1 MTYGSHRKLELHV
14 DSDQPLNLAQEN
26 KIQLE
31 IDGVAYL
38 LQAEKE
44 NHENQGI
51 ALKLFLIPSVL
62 MTLIFFM
69 FFWLTHEP
77 LIPLS
82 GRISVASISIVLG
95 FIGSILTFGFYFVRG
110 KQKDFP
116 NLEKIYW
123 RNFPTIMVSF
133 AIMLLIGMLFAFWVI
148 GRLFEGLYL
157 DIYLASLFA
166 LIFFSVIHYAMIN
179 FILVLSASLMTK
191 LVVVV
196 ILSGVVIA
204 MITNSEAQWWQ
215 ANLSFLGTQEAAN
228 ACQFNLTLMLSA
240 FLLIALIDYLFV
252 SLKAVFKDHRGL
264 TILRILLTVMAISLG
279 LVGYFPADGPGRMP
293 EYHNEAAAMLV
304 YTVILMIVGLKW
316 LIPEISREFL
326 VTSYGVGATLI
337 VVTVL
342 FLNGIYMTLTG
353 FEIIAF
359 FLAFSWL
366 MLLLQQLER
375 KTHPPVPIYAVNI
388 HYTKNT
394 PH

>member
-1 MTYGSHRKLELHV
+1 MHPNPELVLHV
-14 DSDQPLNLAQEN
+14 HSDRPLNIAQDN

-31 IDGVAYL
+31 IDGARYI
-38 LQAEKE
+38 LQADKE
-44 NHENQGI
+44 NHEHQGV
-51 ALKLFLIPSVL
+51 ALRLFLIPSIL
-62 MTLIFFM
+62 MTIIFFV
-69 FFWLTHEP
+69 FFSVTHKP

-82 GRISVASISIVLG
+82 GRISVASISILLG
-95 FIGSILTFGFYFVRG
+95 FISSLMTFGFYFIRG
-110 KQKDFP
+110 KQKNFP
-116 NLEKIYW
+116 NLKKIYW

-133 AIMLLIGMLFAFWVI
+133 AIMLLIGMLFTFWVI

-179 FILVLSASLMTK
+179 FILILSAALMTK
-191 LVVVV
+191 LVVIV

-228 ACQFNLTLMLSA
+228 AWQFNLTLMLSA
-240 FLLIALIDYLFV
+240 FLLVALIDYLFV
-252 SLKAVFKDHRGL
+252 SLKEQFQHHRGL
-264 TILRILLTVMAISLG
+264 TVLRILLTVMAISLG

-293 EYHNEAAAMLV
+293 QYHNEAAAMLV
-304 YTVILMIVGLKW
+304 YTVIAMIVGLKW
-316 LIPEISREFL
+316 LIPEVSREFL

-342 FLNGIYMTLTG
+342 YLNGIYMTLTG

-366 MLLLQQLER
+366 MLLLQQLDR
-375 KTHPPVPIYAVNI
+375 KTHPPVPTYSVDV
-388 HYTKNT
+388 HY
-394 PH
+394 PDRISH

>member
-1 MTYGSHRKLELHV
+1 MHPNPEIVLQVH
-14 DSDQPLNLAQEN
+14 SDQPLNLAKEN

-31 IDGVAYL
+31 IKGVHYI
-38 LQAEKE
+38 LQADKE
-44 NHENQGI
+44 NFEHQGV
-51 ALKLFLIPSVL
+51 ALKLFLIPSIL
-62 MTLIFFM
+62 MTLIFLA
-69 FFWLTHEP
+69 FFFFTHDP

-82 GRISVASISIVLG
+82 GRISVASISILLG
-95 FIGSILTFGFYFVRG
+95 FVSSLITFAFYFVRG
-110 KQKDFP
+110 KRKKLP

-123 RNFPTIMVSF
+123 RNFPTIMISF

-166 LIFFSVIHYAMIN
+166 LIFFSVINYAMFN
-179 FILVLSASLMTK
+179 FILVLSAALMTK
-191 LVVVV
+191 LLVIV

-228 ACQFNLTLMLSA
+228 AWQFNLTLILSA

-252 SLKAVFKDHRGL
+252 SLKEQFTTHRGL
-264 TILRILLTVMAISLG
+264 TVLRILLTVMAISLG

-304 YTVILMIVGLKW
+304 YTVIAMIIGLKW
-316 LIPEISREFL
+316 LIPAVSREFL
-326 VTSYGVGATLI
+326 ITSYGIGATL
-337 VVTVL
+337 VLVTVL

-366 MLLLQQLER
+366 MLLLQHLER
-375 KTHPPVPIYAVNI
+375 KTHPPVPTYYVEV
-388 HYTKNT
+388 HY
-394 PH
+394 PDEIVD

>member
-1 MTYGSHRKLELHV
+1 MNARPELELYV

-31 IDGVAYL
+31 IEGVSYI
-38 LQAEKE
+38 LQADKE
-44 NHENQGI
+44 NHEHQGV
-51 ALKLFLIPSVL
+51 ALKLFLIPSVI
-62 MTLIFFM
+62 MTLIFFT

-82 GRISVASISIVLG
+82 GRVSVASMSILLG
-95 FIGSILTFGFYFVRG
+95 FISSLMTFGFYFVRG
-110 KQKDFP
+110 KRKNLP

-191 LVVVV
+191 LVVMV

-215 ANLSFLGTQEAAN
+215 ANLSFLGTQEASN
-228 ACQFNLTLMLSA
+228 AWQFNLTLMLSA

-252 SLKAVFKDHRGL
+252 SLKAIFKGHRGL

-293 EYHNEAAAMLV
+293 DYHNEAAAMLV
-304 YTVILMIVGLKW
+304 YTVILMIVGLRW

-342 FLNGIYMTLTG
+342 YLNGIYMTLTG

-359 FLAFSWL
+359 LLAFSWL

-375 KTHPPVPIYAVNI
+375 KTHPPVSTYAVNI
-388 HYTKNT
+388 HYTKNMLC
-394 PH
+394 